1 MDEEVRASYKAQLAE
16 ACAVVQEVTRQEDE
30 VLDAIKTVYDL
41 NATLGAIVARQEE
54 ILKEMN
60 TLHGETS
67 ALLNEIRG

>member
-1 MDEEVRASYKAQLAE
+1 MDEEVRASYEAQLAE
-16 ACAVVQEVTRQEDE
+16 ACAVVQEVSRQEDE

>member
-1 MDEEVRASYKAQLAE
+1 MDEEVRASYEAQLAE
-16 ACAVVQEVTRQEDE
+16 ACAVVQEVSRQEGE

-41 NATLGAIVARQEE
+41 NATLSAIVARQEE

-67 ALLNEIRG
+67 ALLNERRG